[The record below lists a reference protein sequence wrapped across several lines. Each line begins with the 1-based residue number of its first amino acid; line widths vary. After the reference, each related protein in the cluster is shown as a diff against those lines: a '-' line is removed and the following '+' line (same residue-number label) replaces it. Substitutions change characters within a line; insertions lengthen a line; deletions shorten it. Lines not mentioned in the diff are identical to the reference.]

1 MNNRKT
7 NKTVSLILGSGGA
20 RGLAHI
26 GVIRELEAAGY
37 SISAISGCSIGAV
50 VGGIYAADKL
60 DAYESWACQVRRV
73 DVIKLMDL
81 SWEKSG
87 LLKGDKVIATLTELV
102 GDQLIEDLPIR
113 FTAVATNL
121 ENNTEVWLNKG
132 SLFDAIRASISIPWL
147 LTPVKYKGAYLVDGG
162 ILNPVPMAPSF
173 NDHTDYKIA
182 VNLGGP
188 DSPQKTVKRKKTKID
203 ESSFRGRIDKFIEQ
217 MSKSFTKGDENTLAS
232 YELGNLA
239 FEAMQSTIAR
249 HKLAAYPPDYL
260 IEIPSN
266 AANLMDF
273 HKAEEL
279 IALGREHGK
288 KCIERIEEKENG
300 ENS

>member
-1 MNNRKT
+1 MKS

-26 GVIRELEAAGY
+26 GVIRVLEEAGY
-37 SISAISGCSIGAV
+37 TISAISGCSIGAA
-50 VGGIYAADKL
+50 VGGIYAANKL
-60 DAYESWACQVRRV
+60 DAYEEWARQVRRV

-87 LLKGDKVIATLTELV
+87 LLKGDRVIDTLIELV
-102 GDQLIEDLPIR
+102 GDQLIEDLPIH

-121 ENNTEVWLNKG
+121 ETKSEVWLNKG
-132 SLFDAIRASISIPWL
+132 SLFKAIRASISIPWL
-147 LTPVKYKGAYLVDGG
+147 LTPVKYKGDYLVDGG

-188 DSPQKTVKRKKTKID
+188 DLIEKPAEQKELVVD
-203 ESSFRGRIDKFIEQ
+203 ETSFRGRIDKFIDQ
-217 MSKSFTKGDENTLAS
+217 MTKSFNKGDKNTLAS

-266 AANLMDF
+266 AASLMDF
-273 HKAEEL
+273 HKADEL
-279 IALGREHGK
+279 IELGRAYGL
-288 KCIERIEEKENG
+288 KCLMKIQQTEANKA
-300 ENS
+300 